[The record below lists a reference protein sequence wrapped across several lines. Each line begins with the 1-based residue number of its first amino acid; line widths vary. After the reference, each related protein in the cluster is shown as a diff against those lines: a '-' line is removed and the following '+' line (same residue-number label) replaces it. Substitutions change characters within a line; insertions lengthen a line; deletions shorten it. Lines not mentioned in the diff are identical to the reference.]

1 MPFFGATKPRGI
13 ILSEAKDPF
22 SRVGAAARQ
31 VS

>member
-13 ILSEAKDPF
+13 LGEAKDPF
-22 SRVGAAARQ
+22 SRVGAAARP